1 MTISKDIFI
10 KVDTKNERS
19 TATAVD
25 CQTSIGSLEFDY
37 ELETHQFGK
46 TEKDQ
51 PSLFK
56 ERDGGFTLFQMEFNV
71 YKKQRSESAKF

>member
-1 MTISKDIFI
+1 MVHLAMISKDEFI
-10 KVDTKNERS
+10 KAKPSKNETVTS
-19 TATAVD
+19 SD
-25 CQTSIGSLEFDY
+25 CQTSIGSLEFSK

-71 YKKQRSESAKF
+71 RNQ